1 MSAQYYGS
9 YPVKRITAISIVGQG
24 VLIKTQKIVC
34 KSSEVDSYFPT
45 INSVFEDDSSLWVT
59 DAKIDDQQ
67 NGLSEITVVAQGPAD
82 NSSTT
87 MEVQPGGPLIY
98 GLGGVAQS
106 PIFWGISTTPDQ
118 SDYPSMVSPS
128 AGATVKVSFIDLAG
142 QENQII
148 ESYSYKK
155 MPATI
160 NSVSLP
166 SYKEPGTYGNA
177 ILLPIPGQGFPVPDW
192 RVFYKGYI
200 CKDIQ
205 IQRQGSALAVSLY
218 FKESGFLEI
227 YNQGNAN
234 NGTISKVWEY

>member
-9 YPVKRITAISIVGQG
+9 YPVKRITAVSIVGQG

-34 KSSEVDSYFPT
+34 KSSEVDSYLPT

-87 MEVQPGGPLIY
+87 LEMQPGGPLIY
-98 GLGGVAQS
+98 GFGQITQS
-106 PIFWGISTTPDQ
+106 PISLGFSSAPSQ
-118 SDYPSMVSPS
+118 SDYPSMASPF

-155 MPATI
+155 MPEKI
-160 NSVSLP
+160 NDISLP
-166 SYKEPGTYGNA
+166 SYKSPGVYGNE
-177 ILLPIPGQGFPVPDW
+177 ILLPVNGQPPVPDW
-192 RVFYKGYI
+192 RVVYKGYI

>member
-24 VLIKTQKIVC
+24 ILIKTQKIVC

-59 DAKIDDQQ
+59 DVKIDDQQ
-67 NGLSEITVVAQGPAD
+67 NGLAEITVVAQGPTS
-82 NSSTT
+82 NPSTT
-87 MEVQPGGPLIY
+87 VEIQPGGPFIY
-98 GLGGVAQS
+98 GLGGTNQVVAGSWAVENQ
-106 PIFWGISTTPDQ
+106 Q
-118 SDYPSMVSPS
+118 NYPSMANPS
-128 AGATVKVSFIDLAG
+128 SGATVKVSFIDLAG

-148 ESYSYKK
+148 GTYSYNQ

-177 ILLPIPGQGFPVPDW
+177 LLLPIPGQGFPVPDW
-192 RVFYKGYI
+192 KVFYKGYI

-227 YNQGNAN
+227 YSQTGAN
-234 NGTISKVWEY
+234 TGTISKVWEY

>member
-1 MSAQYYGS
+1 MSATYYGS
-9 YPVKRITAISIVGQG
+9 LPVKRIVSTNIVGQG
-24 VLIKTQKIVC
+24 ILIKTQKITANRDSA
-34 KSSEVDSYFPT
+34 SSLMPA

-87 MEVQPGGPLIY
+87 LEMQPGGPLIY
-98 GLGGVAQS
+98 GFGQVTQS
-106 PIFWGISTTPDQ
+106 PISLGFSPAPSQ
-118 SDYPSMVSPS
+118 SDYPSMASPF

-155 MPATI
+155 MPETI
-160 NSVSLP
+160 NGISLP
-166 SYKEPGTYGNA
+166 SYKDPGVYGNG
-177 ILLPIPGQGFPVPDW
+177 ILLPINGQPPVPDW

-227 YNQGNAN
+227 YSQDNAN